1 MTEPLYIVA
10 YDIADPR
17 RWRRV
22 YRLLQGYGEWVQL
35 SLFQCRLDPMRRRL
49 LEAELAQLIE
59 PRLDRVL
66 IARIAEAEKTGQIP
80 RPITSL
86 GPRFVPLRR
95 VTLVL

>member
-1 MTEPLYIVA
+1 MAEPLYIVA

-35 SLFQCRLDPMRRRL
+35 SLFQCRLDPARRRL

-66 IARIAEAEKTGQIP
+66 IARVAEAEASSRGA
-80 RPITSL
+80 RPISSL
-86 GPRFVPLRR
+86 GPPFIPLRR
-95 VTLVL
+95 TTLVL